1 MVEFA
6 ECLEDFVPVF
16 CHIILILRLS
26 LISVKLV
33 NLIRTNLLI
42 VGCSTHDRI
51 GRVELA
57 RSC

>member
-6 ECLEDFVPVF
+6 ECLEYFVSVF
-16 CHIILILRLS
+16 GHIILILRLS
-26 LISVKLV
+26 LISMKLV

-42 VGCSTHDRI
+42 VGCGAHDRI

-57 RSC
+57 